1 VKDGDGDWVLNG
13 NKTWITHAARTH
25 VMTVLARTVPDTTTT
40 RACRCSWPKRRRA
53 PMRRPGRTPGMS
65 GGEIEVLG
73 YRGMKE
79 YTVNFDDFKVKGEN
93 LLGGEEGRASSS

>member
-1 VKDGDGDWVLNG
+1 
-13 NKTWITHAARTH
+13 
-25 VMTVLARTVPDTTTT
+25 MFLAE
-40 RACRCSWPKRRRA
+40 K
-53 PMRRPGRTPGMS
+53 TPGTDEAPWQDPGIS

-93 LLGGEEGRASSS
+93 LLGGEGRSGLQAADADLRKRPHPDRRARHRRGAIRAR